1 VSDVAARVRAVGE
14 AIAAGSVPADADG
27 ARVVLRPDGTPNTV
41 ELDPPPGLTLSALE
55 AALGEGHPVPKAR
68 PGPARTSFSG
78 DGWSLLASHDA
89 DGAVAGLT
97 VVRQT

>member
-1 VSDVAARVRAVGE
+1 
-14 AIAAGSVPADADG
+14 
-27 ARVVLRPDGTPNTV
+27 
-41 ELDPPPGLTLSALE
+41 
-55 AALGEGHPVPKAR
+55 
-68 PGPARTSFSG
+68 GPARTSFSG